1 LILSVAPAARNL
13 KPWSWAA
20 VNRVVRIAKVKIL
33 RNRCLFLH
41 IGAVVPPHLEVLE
54 AVQDVQA
61 APVQTAAAVIKFEED
76 DCYTP
81 AERKSIKKL
90 REFLS

>member
-20 VNRVVRIAKVKIL
+20 VNRDARTVKVKTWK
-33 RNRCLFLH
+33 NRCLFLH
-41 IGAVVPPHLEVLE
+41 IGVVVPLHPEVRE

-61 APVQTAAAVIKFEED
+61 APVQTAAAAIKFEEAG
-76 DCYTP
+76 CQTP
-81 AERKSIKKL
+81 AERKSIKNL

>member
-13 KPWSWAA
+13 KSWSWAA

-33 RNRCLFLH
+33 KSRCPFLH
-41 IGAVVPPHLEVLE
+41 TEVVIPLHPEVRE

-61 APVQTAAAVIKFEED
+61 APVQTAAAAIKFEED
-76 DCYTP
+76 SCHTP
-81 AERKSIKKL
+81 AERKSIKNL